1 MDTSNR
7 LNWVVAIVGVW
18 EVLAPF
24 ILGYAGVTAAV
35 WDAVIIGVAV
45 IVLAIWSALSNNL
58 GMSRALNWITAI
70 IGLWLIVAPFI
81 LGFTGVAVAL
91 WNAIIVGI
99 VIAVLETWSALSLPS
114 TMGAQES
121 NMR

>member
-24 ILGYAGVTAAV
+24 ILGYSAVTAAV
-35 WDAVIIGVAV
+35 WNAV
-45 IVLAIWSALSNNL
+45 IVGIAVIVFAVWSALSNNL
-58 GMSRALNWITAI
+58 GTSRALDWITAI

-81 LGFTGVAVAL
+81 LGFTGVTAAL

-99 VIAVLETWSALSLPS
+99 VIAVLEAWSALSLPS
-114 TMGAQES
+114 AMGAQES